1 MTLTLILSMAT
12 FALVA
17 SLSPGP
23 VNLVGF
29 NTGLTHGWRPALWH
43 VAGATLGFVVLLVA
57 VGLGLHGVL
66 AAWPMLLWVLR
77 AAGALFLLYLAWKL
91 ARASG
96 DLGTG
101 QLRHC
106 PGFHD
111 GALLQWLNPKAW
123 LAAAA
128 GVALF
133 VGEDRGRLALFAVLY
148 LVICFASLACWAVAG
163 EWLRGRALA
172 APRLRLLNRGLA
184 VLLVLCA
191 ASLLWE
197 G

>member
-1 MTLTLILSMAT
+1 MTLILSMAA

-43 VAGATLGFVVLLVA
+43 VAGATLGFVVLLLA
-57 VGLGLHGVL
+57 VGLGLHEVL
-66 AAWPMLLWVLR
+66 ASWPVLLDVLR
-77 AAGALFLLYLAWKL
+77 LAGALFLLYLAWKL
-91 ARASG
+91 ALAPG
-96 DLGTG
+96 ELGTG
-101 QLRHC
+101 RLAHC
-106 PGFHD
+106 PGFRD

-133 VGEDRGRLALFAVLY
+133 VGEDRGRLALFAGLY

-163 EWLRGRALA
+163 ELLRGRALTA
-172 APRLRLLNRGLA
+172 RRLQLLNRALA
-184 VLLVLCA
+184 ALLVLCA